1 MSVKMFDDIVDRER
15 HGPKPALGRLSLFR
29 TVGSR
34 LRGSGTLKRIRGDD
48 FGQATRYPRVML
60 NCFSIHPATGA
71 TLAGR
76 WTLKQVQDD
85 GFG

>member
-1 MSVKMFDDIVDRER
+1 
-15 HGPKPALGRLSLFR
+15 
-29 TVGSR
+29 
-34 LRGSGTLKRIRGDD
+34 
-48 FGQATRYPRVML
+48 ML